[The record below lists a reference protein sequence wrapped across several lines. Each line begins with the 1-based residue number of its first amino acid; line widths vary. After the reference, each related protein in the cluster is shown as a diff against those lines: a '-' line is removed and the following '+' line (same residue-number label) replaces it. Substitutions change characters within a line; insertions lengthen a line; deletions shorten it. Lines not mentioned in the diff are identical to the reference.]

1 MAREYTSPYRLE
13 KLKLKG
19 DNAAGAAVLYSACSA
34 QSQAGGSPPPWCR
47 RGRAASA
54 LPGAGAAAGPSPSN
68 GGRRAVMAAGGG
80 VAAGGGILPRHLLAK
95 VRQREVALGLWGC
108 RPCSSATQHY
118 PTPYKSR
125 VHDKGTQAAALCLK
139 SCRKVQ
145 QSKQQQKEPASP

>member
-19 DNAAGAAVLYSACSA
+19 DNAARAAVLYSACSA

-80 VAAGGGILPRHLLAK
+80 VAAGGDILPRHLLAE

-118 PTPYKSR
+118 PTPYPRGLVSDLLQK
-125 VHDKGTQAAALCLK
+125 
-139 SCRKVQ
+139 
-145 QSKQQQKEPASP
+145 QSA